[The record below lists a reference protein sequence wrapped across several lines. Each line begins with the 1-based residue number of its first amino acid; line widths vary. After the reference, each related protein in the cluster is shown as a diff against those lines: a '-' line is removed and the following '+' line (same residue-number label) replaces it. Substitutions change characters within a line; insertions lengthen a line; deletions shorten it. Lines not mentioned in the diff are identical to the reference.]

1 MLNLGCF
8 HGAKEWFQHLQ
19 TNCWSE
25 KSRSVWSFRIL
36 DFYTLD
42 SYGADVLPRMGSVRY
57 GVRPIHRLYRLL
69 GFTCSLPFV
78 RNRLLYR
85 AKNIKWVEVTLL
97 WIVVEPYP
105 HKLFEYDVGCYC
117 PCSKQIYL
125 CSSLIGSKLN
135 KPGHFHLQL
144 TYLAVSQT
152 FLCTPDQY
160 RALIMRLHGDFQK
173 QEFQPKDTARVK
185 ICEA

>member
-1 MLNLGCF
+1 MVPRQF
-8 HGAKEWFQHLQ
+8 LQ
-19 TNCWSE
+19 FLLHKGRFS
-25 KSRSVWSFRIL
+25 K
-36 DFYTLD
+36 
-42 SYGADVLPRMGSVRY
+42 
-57 GVRPIHRLYRLL
+57 HRLPSTRDLHNKCLHIYGRKQNFVHLSRTDPDLFHKVCHKQLDLQSKALL
-69 GFTCSLPFV
+69 
-78 RNRLLYR
+78 
-85 AKNIKWVEVTLL
+85 
-97 WIVVEPYP
+97 
-105 HKLFEYDVGCYC
+105 VGCYC

-160 RALIMRLHGDFQK
+160 RALLMRLHGDFQK
-173 QEFQPKDTARVK
+173 QEFQPIDTARVK